1 MEELIDRGEE
11 RRRCEISFGQYEFE
25 KMAEGQ
31 QNLPHPHYVLGSVL
45 GAGNTV
51 VSNTDTWASR
61 SVGPALRTVA
71 WIR

>member
-1 MEELIDRGEE
+1 MEELIGRGEE

-45 GAGNTV
+45 GAGTQ
-51 VSNTDTWASR
+51 W
-61 SVGPALRTVA
+61 
-71 WIR
+71 